1 MHTYIY
7 NAREEAEMKFPC
19 FFFFFCLLHAT
30 PSWKGL
36 RGKGLYKRER
46 EHVCARKRGWKK
58 ESIKLQKKKEH
69 VMYVNGGRVMAT
81 VNI

>member
-19 FFFFFCLLHAT
+19 FFFSFAYFTLH
-30 PSWKGL
+30 PV
-36 RGKGLYKRER
+36 GKVFEAKASTRER